1 MPVRYLPLTPTVA
14 RNLGDLEELGLL
26 PYRPSPIGALF
37 TGLARAL
44 LPWAQAREMR
54 RLEEEERKRER
65 TERLGALLPLYP
77 AGTEAARQVFEAYK
91 ESAGLPP
98 TVPPPPEEP
107 ERALNLA
114 RSRIGIM
121 SQILQMPPEVYPA
134 ARELALSVGIN
145 LPETPPTDPSSQL
158 QFVQNAMVILR
169 ETPPNFRPAMAQLM
183 QRMGQKW
190 GVQLPSDLLSMT
202 ETPEEQ
208 REREL
213 IETEIRLKK
222 LQLQTA
228 EEQRKPLR
236 EVLSE
241 PARNFI
247 ASRYPQLLDLPL
259 YMAEPAIGGLVKDI
273 ATGDLQPA
281 RDVLSESAINWLKEN
296 LKFTDEQINRLTV
309 ADIKNR
315 FPHLL
320 LGTGTIAEMFGD
332 EWANIVRQL
341 PYLAPFGK
349 MWATPDLVA
358 QVVGAAMD
366 FSMKSLDVTRA
377 YLLNVQKQLDD
388 AVTKG
393 ASPEWVGHLIG
404 IYNGLAPT
412 VGLAP
417 ISEQQART
425 MIERAANMLKLTEME
440 KQMRITQ
447 ALTNIEA
454 TRQRVQISAFNAA
467 ETARHHRA
475 LESLRASGLALSA
488 QGLALR
494 AQEAERRARESYARD
509 VKWATDRARQDW
521 EKIPIDQPFTVIV
534 DGKPVTFKR
543 RLRAVR
549 SGVEEQ
555 FVLLDPKGAEISV
568 VPPHLAEHIR
578 SAFIEQRAQ
587 QYLRALTP
595 QQEDKPKESPKPQ
608 PKTTQPKVKI
618 RRL

>member
-54 RLEEEERKRER
+54 RLEEEERRKER
-65 TERLGALLPLYP
+65 AERLARLLPLYP
-77 AGTEAARQVFEAYK
+77 TGTPEFEQAFREYQQL
-91 ESAGLPP
+91 EGLP
-98 TVPPPPEEP
+98 TIPPPPQRPEEQ
-107 ERALNLA
+107 LA
-114 RSRIGIM
+114 IAANRLGIL
-121 SQILQMPPEVYPA
+121 SQMAKLPPEFYPV
-134 ARELALSVGIN
+134 ARELAKGAGLN
-145 LPETPPTDPSSQL
+145 LPETPPTDPNTQF
-158 QFVQNAMVILR
+158 QFVTEFFKLVKDM
-169 ETPPNFRPAMAQLM
+169 PPSFRPLATRMVRDIAQRHNINIPEEFLT
-183 QRMGQKW
+183 
-190 GVQLPSDLLSMT
+190 MT

-222 LQLQTA
+222 LQTQTI

-273 ATGDLQPA
+273 VAGDLQPA

-412 VGLAP
+412 VDLAP
-417 ISEQQART
+417 ITEQQARA

-440 KQMRITQ
+440 KQMRIQQ

-467 ETARHHRA
+467 ETARHHRV
-475 LESLRASGLALSA
+475 LEGLRAQGLALSA

-494 AQEAERRARESYARD
+494 TQEAERRARESYARD

-521 EKIPIDQPFTVIV
+521 EKIPLDQPFTVIV